1 MNVIENGTRCVYFVF
16 CFFVNVI
23 EHGLGRQEF
32 LRFNLGHVDS
42 IHCQA
47 S

>member
-1 MNVIENGTRCVYFVF
+1 MSLKMEHGVFTLYFV
-16 CFFVNVI
+16 FFVNVI
-23 EHGLGRQEF
+23 EHRLGRQEF